1 MAVSMSGHPRAGLA
15 GRLARRG
22 LPRRTVR
29 LRLSVLYGGLFLV
42 SGAGLLGVTYLLV
55 ADLPPY
61 SRISSSPDLPRPGG
75 LRGFRVYNQH
85 LADGL
90 AARVS
95 FQRAADL
102 HELLVRSGIALVIMV
117 AVSIWLGWLMAGRV
131 LRPLRVITAAARQ
144 ISEDNLHQRLALQ
157 GPSDELKELGDTVDG
172 LLGRLE
178 GAFDAQRSFVANA
191 SHELRT
197 PLAMMRTSL
206 DVAEGKSPPVSKDA
220 SVLAGKV
227 REGLDQADRLVESF
241 LVLARAQRGVMT
253 DLATV
258 SLPGIASSALDSRR
272 SAVADLGLAVHQHLG
287 DAEVIGSETLLARM
301 VANVVDNAVGHNERG
316 GFVDVTTEADGR
328 TARVIVESG
337 GPHLDQ
343 DKLPQLGQPFRRLTA
358 DRTAPGNGV
367 GLGLS
372 IVAAIATAHRGTLA
386 VRARP
391 QGGLRVVIELPHATP
406 PAGPAGNGVR
416 R

>member
-1 MAVSMSGHPRAGLA
+1 
-15 GRLARRG
+15 
-22 LPRRTVR
+22 
-29 LRLSVLYGGLFLV
+29 
-42 SGAGLLGVTYLLV
+42 
-55 ADLPPY
+55 
-61 SRISSSPDLPRPGG
+61 
-75 LRGFRVYNQH
+75 
-85 LADGL
+85 
-90 AARVS
+90 
-95 FQRAADL
+95 
-102 HELLVRSGIALVIMV
+102 
-117 AVSIWLGWLMAGRV
+117 
-131 LRPLRVITAAARQ
+131 
-144 ISEDNLHQRLALQ
+144 
-157 GPSDELKELGDTVDG
+157 
-172 LLGRLE
+172 
-178 GAFDAQRSFVANA
+178 
-191 SHELRT
+191 
-197 PLAMMRTSL
+197 
-206 DVAEGKSPPVSKDA
+206 
-220 SVLAGKV
+220 
-227 REGLDQADRLVESF
+227 
-241 LVLARAQRGVMT
+241 
-253 DLATV
+253 
-258 SLPGIASSALDSRR
+258 
-272 SAVADLGLAVHQHLG
+272 VHQHLG